1 MGAAELLELG
11 GAREAEAAAEPDGA
25 GLGLGAPELLELGAE
40 AAAEA
45 EPEGAGLGLGAELD
59 WGAAEALGL
68 GAEEGFGEEEGAGLA
83 EGEGE
88 FC

>member
-1 MGAAELLELG
+1 LGAAELLELG
-11 GAREAEAAAEPDGA
+11 GAREAEAAAEPDEA
-25 GLGLGAPELLELGAE
+25 GLGLGAAELLELAAE
-40 AAAEA
+40 AAA
-45 EPEGAGLGLGAELD
+45 EPEGAGLGLGAELF

-88 FC
+88 F

>member
-1 MGAAELLELG
+1 LLELG

-25 GLGLGAPELLELGAE
+25 GFGLGAAELLELAAE
-40 AAAEA
+40 AAA
-45 EPEGAGLGLGAELD
+45 EPEGAGLGLGAELFC
-59 WGAAEALGL
+59 GAAEALGL

-83 EGEGE
+83 EGDGW